1 MKNKYYP
8 FLYDR
13 TSWFCTE
20 SELLI
25 AVSDDE
31 ATHPDSDGSAHLS
44 PQHLPSLS
52 QLASPAPLPSSSTGA
67 GSSAE
72 GLADGP
78 IAQRLRPSRKP
89 AGYYKE

>member
-8 FLYDR
+8 FYDR

-31 ATHPDSDGSAHLS
+31 ATHPESDGSTNVT
-44 PQHLPSLS
+44 PQRIPSLS
-52 QLASPAPLPSSSTGA
+52 NLASPVPPPQSSD
-67 GSSAE
+67 
-72 GLADGP
+72 DGP
-78 IAQRLRPSRKP
+78 IAHRLRRSARKP
-89 AGYYKE
+89 RGYCKE